1 MTSFQKYRCHHDE
14 FWVVLYIFFNENGAC
29 NKNDILSLKY
39 APLLITDMIHVYVYT
54 SFKLSSYKI
63 VSEGW

>member
-1 MTSFQKYRCHHDE
+1 MMNFGSFCT
-14 FWVVLYIFFNENGAC
+14 FFFNENGAC
-29 NKNDILSLKY
+29 NQNDILSLKY

-63 VSEGW
+63 VSEGC